1 MTSMVS
7 KAKFIGGL
15 CAATLLAL
23 AGAQA
28 FAAQEPQSKVDQTL
42 ASRACQKCD
51 LSAANFMRAELKGVD
66 LTEAN
71 AAGAMFYHANLTN
84 ALLIGTDLSKA
95 NLTFADLTN
104 ANLERANL
112 KGANLAESIGA
123 ALAGA
128 ITDDTTT
135 CPDGQ
140 AGPCR

>member
-1 MTSMVS
+1 MTTRWRLTNGIVLV
-7 KAKFIGGL
+7 ALLGIG
-15 CAATLLAL
+15 ANQVVAD
-23 AGAQA
+23 QD
-28 FAAQEPQSKVDQTL
+28 PPSKVEQTL

-51 LSAANFMRAELKGVD
+51 LAGANFMRADLKGVN
-66 LTEAN
+66 LTDAN

-84 ALLIGTDLSKA
+84 AVLIGADLSKA
-95 NLTFADLTN
+95 NLSFADLTN

-128 ITDDTTT
+128 TTDETTT
-135 CPDGQ
+135 CPNGQ